1 VGGWRS
7 RTPDPEAVTD
17 LRTFARRAQ
26 ARGRAAI
33 RLSRGP
39 TRRRWLHG
47 DEPHDGDGVRVS
59 ETEAAQLAAERDVAD
74 LSAEVPSPP

>member
-1 VGGWRS
+1 
-7 RTPDPEAVTD
+7 
-17 LRTFARRAQ
+17 
-26 ARGRAAI
+26 
-33 RLSRGP
+33 
-39 TRRRWLHG
+39 LHG